1 MSNDDVSLQ
10 DLMGALD
17 ETNNFGDL
25 KSMAQNAV
33 APLQETSEASS
44 KRAALSAN
52 YEIAKENVGGWSTAV
67 NQMQG
72 KRTLVFDDAGSDLQ
86 FNSFTPVKTALGEEI
101 DAILRQEKLT
111 RDAQVTLENEA
122 MGQMSEEQ
130 IRANLEQLAHMRN
143 LQFYN
148 EQKARRWKKIKSKT
162 FRKLHKKDMGDIPL
176 EELAEIDPEA
186 FQARLKKI
194 EADRAK
200 ERATLR
206 HKNTSQWVRRVL
218 ARGLKSANEDVRK
231 SYEEQIRLGEELTKK
246 IMGYQSDDSGDEE
259 QPLPANPA
267 KESKKLN
274 DLFNMK
280 FMKEAEE
287 RKEKEFQ
294 ELQKVFG
301 GADEE
306 AEDSAPATG
315 IVSIKP
321 SREESAAA
329 KEEVKKEEVKK
340 EEVKKEEVKKEEIKE
355 ESESKQTETEQQ
367 ETNPWLQKKKPK
379 RRFVS
384 ASSFH
389 QPTEDELRAAEDR
402 INLAKKEEQKEI
414 IADAFGLTEEFEKEK
429 EAQAAKEAEKDLPN
443 MDDLF
448 IQGWGSWA
456 GPDGTETEGTKRRR
470 EAMEAKRN
478 AVIEE
483 ALRDRKDSMMPHV
496 MLRDGVDPAIAKYG
510 IQNVPRF
517 YTNAKQLQA
526 QLQYPIGPEYNSVS
540 GYNTLIQP
548 DMKAQAG
555 QRIDPIF
562 FTKMGKRREK
572 INKMKENRK
581 ALEST
586 SKNTK

>member
-1 MSNDDVSLQ
+1 MSDDDVSIQ

-17 ETNNFGDL
+17 ETNDYGDL
-25 KSMAQNAV
+25 KNMTKNTV
-33 APLQETSEASS
+33 KPLQETSEASS

-52 YEIAKENVGGWSTAV
+52 YEIANENIDTWSSTV

-72 KRTLVFDDAGSDLQ
+72 KRTVTFEDKDADFQ
-86 FNSFTPVKTALGEEI
+86 FNSFTPIKTEFGEEI
-101 DAILRQEKLT
+101 DEILKQEKLT

-130 IRANLEQLAHMRN
+130 IKARYEQLAKLRN

-162 FRKLHKKDMGDIPL
+162 FRKLHKKDMADISL
-176 EELAEIDPEA
+176 EELAEIDQDA

-194 EADRAK
+194 ESDRAK

-246 IMGYQSDDSGDEE
+246 IQGFQGDDSDDEE
-259 QPLPANPA
+259 TPLPANPV
-267 KESKKLN
+267 KENKKLD

-294 ELQKVFG
+294 ELQKAFG
-301 GADEE
+301 ETNEEDEE
-306 AEDSAPATG
+306 KAPATG

-321 SREESAAA
+321 NKNDNANTEV
-329 KEEVKKEEVKK
+329 KEEVKKEEKK
-340 EEVKKEEVKKEEIKE
+340 VEEVKEEEIKNNDAE
-355 ESESKQTETEQQ
+355 NNQVEPEKQES
-367 ETNPWLQKKKPK
+367 NPWLQKKKPK

-456 GPDGTETEGTKRRR
+456 GPDGIESEGSKRRR
-470 EAMEAKRN
+470 ESMEAKRK
-478 AVIEE
+478 AVIDE
-483 ALRDRKDSMMPHV
+483 ALKDRKDAKMPHV
-496 MLRDGVDPAIAKYG
+496 MFRDGVDPAVAKYG

-517 YTNAKQLQA
+517 YANAKQLES
-526 QLQYPIGPEYNSVS
+526 QLQYPIGPEFNSVS
-540 GYNTLIQP
+540 GYNALIQP
-548 DMKAQAG
+548 DMVSRAG
-555 QRIDPIF
+555 QKIDPIF
-562 FTKMGKRREK
+562 FTKMRKYKEK
-572 INKMKENRK
+572 IQKRKENRK

-586 SKNTK
+586 TKTNK